1 MIPHQFQ
8 SKPKDCAAKRSPF
21 LSSHLLPQKRKNL
34 FFRSRY
40 FHLRQ
45 AENRGG
51 LLLRQRL
58 FVAQT
63 QNHAVTLATVLS
75 LIKLYEAPLGGSV
88 TLLSML
94 PVCVLSI
101 RLGLKWG
108 LAGGFLYA
116 MIQMFLDL
124 GKVISWGLTPAALI
138 GCIIFDYLLAFT
150 VIGLAGLFRR
160 NGRIGMILGIAL
172 ALFGRFCSHLVS
184 GTLIFDIWM
193 PDGWG
198 NPFVYSVAYN
208 GAYMLPEL
216 VFTVAAVMILTKTPA
231 FRRVLK
237 QK

>member
-1 MIPHQFQ
+1 MTKQNKKIDLRSMIE
-8 SKPKDCAAKRSPF
+8 CAMM
-21 LSSHLLPQKRKNL
+21 
-34 FFRSRY
+34 
-40 FHLRQ
+40 
-45 AENRGG
+45 
-51 LLLRQRL
+51 
-58 FVAQT
+58 VA
-63 QNHAVTLATVLS
+63 LATVLS
-75 LIKLYEAPLGGSV
+75 MIKLYEAPLGGSV

-94 PVCVLSI
+94 PVSVLSI

-108 LAGGFLYA
+108 LTGGFLHA

-150 VIGLAGLFRR
+150 VIGLAGAFRSM
-160 NGRIGMILGIAL
+160 GRIGMILGIAL

-184 GTLIFDIWM
+184 GTVIFDVWM
-193 PDGWG
+193 PEGWG
-198 NPFVYSVAYN
+198 SPFIYSVAYN

-231 FRRVLK
+231 FRRVLE

>member
-1 MIPHQFQ
+1 MSNTKKRPNLRAMIE
-8 SKPKDCAAKRSPF
+8 CAIM
-21 LSSHLLPQKRKNL
+21 
-34 FFRSRY
+34 
-40 FHLRQ
+40 
-45 AENRGG
+45 
-51 LLLRQRL
+51 
-58 FVAQT
+58 VA
-63 QNHAVTLATVLS
+63 LATVLS
-75 LIKLYEAPLGGSV
+75 MIKLYEAPLGGSV

-94 PVCVLSI
+94 PVSVLSI
-101 RLGLKWG
+101 RLGLSWG

-124 GKVISWGLTPAALI
+124 AKVISWGLTPAALV

-150 VIGLAGLFRR
+150 VIGLAGLFCR

-198 NPFVYSVAYN
+198 NPFVYSIAYN

-231 FRRVLK
+231 FRRVLE